1 MRTAITLLI
10 LCLFGQCF
18 AQKKQHSY
26 ITDREFHEPSDLIG
40 YIFRPNM
47 YEVPYQEKR
56 PIKAGDYVFSITK
69 NKLYVQGNQEIEGVY
84 DLNNIKPAE
93 YGFKLLFMNAHYPS
107 EQGHLKVILNDDKH
121 VDALIFRRS
130 QEHKEV
136 IYFQAIMSEGIA
148 AKETEYFTD
157 DGELVIDSENDL
169 WGTSFRPF
177 FRVFGSGL
185 NERIY
190 PADSVKINFIKRA
203 INQGKELQ
211 FNESG
216 QPFEAQTVS
225 LDDAFVAKGGKAK
238 KIQYEHFVEVRSYV
252 TFDSGLRNVKVWKY
266 PIVKIQPQAD
276 RPDVEGNRRYYYQI
290 NVKKADPLY
299 VYVSPDHAVQSI
311 EIEGITYTTRR
322 K

>member
-10 LCLFGQCF
+10 LCFVGHCF

-26 ITDREFHEPSDLIG
+26 ITDRQFHDPSDLVG

-56 PIKAGDYVFSITK
+56 PIKAGEYVFSITK
-69 NKLYVQGNQEIEGVY
+69 SKLYVDGNAEIKGIY
-84 DLNNIKPAE
+84 DLNNIEPAE
-93 YGFKLLFMNAHYPS
+93 YGFKLLLMNARNPA
-107 EQGHLKVILNDDKH
+107 EQGHLKVVLNDKKQ

-136 IYFQAIMSEGIA
+136 IYFQAVMPEGLVT
-148 AKETEYFTD
+148 KETEYFTD
-157 DGELVIDSENDL
+157 KDELVIYSEDDF

-190 PADSVKINFIKRA
+190 PADSVKINFVKKIVNKKR
-203 INQGKELQ
+203 N
-211 FNESG
+211 NYNDS
-216 QPFEAQTVS
+216 FEARPVS
-225 LDDAFVAKGGKAK
+225 MDDVFASKSGKPK
-238 KIQYEHFVEVRSYV
+238 KMQYEHFVEVRSYV
-252 TFDSGLRNVKVWKY
+252 TFDSGFRNVKVWKY
-266 PIVKIQPQAD
+266 PIDKIQKQSTTLD
-276 RPDVEGNRRYYYQI
+276 NKGNQQYYYQVNI
-290 NVKKADPLY
+290 KKADPLY
-299 VYVSPDHAVQSI
+299 VYVSPERAVQSI
-311 EIEGITYTTRR
+311 EIEGITYTARG